1 MRILAVDTTSAFGS
15 IALFEDGRL
24 IEELP
29 MHAPD
34 GFSQTLFDTLRRVLD
49 RHEWTVPDIDVFAS
63 ASGPGSFTGVRVGLT
78 AVKGLAEAT
87 GRRAAAVSNLMA
99 LAACGA
105 APVRAVIADARRGEV
120 YGAVYDAELN
130 IVRPEAVMS
139 FSEWLDSLP
148 ADSGEV
154 ISTDFTPFRASFRRE
169 MPVTEQRVLAAA
181 VARIA
186 AKMDP
191 VDPAGL
197 DANYVRRADA
207 ELKWRDQPVLRVP

>member
-1 MRILAVDTTSAFGS
+1 VDTTSAFGS

-24 IEELP
+24 MEELP

-34 GFSQTLFDTLRRVLD
+34 GFSQTLFDALRRVLD
-49 RHEWTVPDIDVFAS
+49 RHEWTVSTIDVFAS

-78 AVKGLAEAT
+78 AVKGLAEAM
-87 GRRAAAVSNLMA
+87 GRRAAGVSNLMA

-130 IVRPEAVMS
+130 IVRPEAVVS

-148 ADSGEV
+148 ADTGEV
-154 ISTDFTPFRASFRRE
+154 ISTDFAPFRASFRRE
-169 MPVTEQRVLAAA
+169 IPVTEQRVLAAA

-186 AKMDP
+186 AKINP
-191 VDPAGL
+191 SDPAGL

-207 ELKWRDQPVLRVP
+207 ELNWRDEPVVRVP